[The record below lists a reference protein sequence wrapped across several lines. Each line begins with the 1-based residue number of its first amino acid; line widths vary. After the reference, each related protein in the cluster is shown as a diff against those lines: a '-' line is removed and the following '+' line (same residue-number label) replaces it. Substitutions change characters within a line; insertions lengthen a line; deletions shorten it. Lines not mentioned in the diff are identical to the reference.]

1 MNARISNRFGRK
13 SNRTKSNRTLSTLLK
28 LPLTLLFSLTGS
40 GAIAQT
46 KWLMATEYPASNISG
61 IGLTTFG
68 QMVSSYT
75 SGFVTTTNSLDN
87 ELHISSERMLSAA
100 QERRIAG
107 GDAFAGPLE
116 SSDIVFGLASLPFVV
131 QSIDSAIS
139 INAAARPF
147 YEAALAKRSLKLLYI
162 TVWPSTGL
170 WSDRPINDA
179 GDLNGLAIRTYDHNS
194 AEVMRALGATAEYLP
209 FNDAIARVRN
219 HELNAILTS
228 GDGGAGR
235 KLWDDLRYF
244 TPINYAIPISLAF
257 VRSDEF
263 EALPPAVQA
272 QVLKAAADTEQSQLK
287 LLYTRTELNYT
298 QMRENGVTINSSPSQ
313 GLMSALRSAAK
324 EPVARWK
331 AKVPPALA
339 STID

>member
-1 MNARISNRFGRK
+1 MQS
-13 SNRTKSNRTLSTLLK
+13 
-28 LPLTLLFSLTGS
+28 P
-40 GAIAQT
+40 
-46 KWLMATEYPASNISG
+46 E
-61 IGLTTFG
+61 
-68 QMVSSYT
+68 
-75 SGFVTTTNSLDN
+75 
-87 ELHISSERMLSAA
+87 SE
-100 QERRIAG
+100 
-107 GDAFAGPLE
+107 
-116 SSDIVFGLASLPFVV
+116 
-131 QSIDSAIS
+131 
-139 INAAARPF
+139 
-147 YEAALAKRSLKLLYI
+147 
-162 TVWPSTGL
+162 
-170 WSDRPINDA
+170 
-179 GDLNGLAIRTYDHNS
+179 
-194 AEVMRALGATAEYLP
+194 
-209 FNDAIARVRN
+209 N

-235 KLWDDLRYF
+235 KLWNDLRYF

-313 GLMSALRSAAK
+313 GLMTALRSASK
-324 EPVARWK
+324 GPVARWK